1 VVRVICILNYSKI
14 NKSLII
20 LISLLSGLF
29 VYAENLELA
38 PIIVKGEIND
48 STYTVH
54 DFIGSHNSIELN
66 QLQFLEVEDVLNQQ
80 AGIDIQ
86 SVSGIGQYA
95 TPIIRGAEGQQ
106 VLVFNNG
113 IPLNS
118 LNGSGAD
125 IGSISLIGIQSIEIF
140 RGMVPMELSPTAI
153 GGAINLKSENTNTN
167 EGFAGFTL
175 GSYGLKQAF
184 LSQNL
189 STEKLNINFN
199 FDQLEADNDFI
210 YEENQSISSPSA
222 LVDEPR
228 NNNGSEKQ
236 QISSLFS
243 YDFSNNHKVSGYFNL
258 EENKREISDV
268 YNSQDNNSS
277 ITTDTTSFTFKH
289 NFKIERSSNLETSYS
304 YSESSQLY
312 DDRESKIGLSDQF
325 NQYDSKFNKLNITY
339 KKRVN
344 SLNFILNQQAQHEV
358 LKSYFLNDPSSSTDQ
373 CLDTGIA
380 GQCDGRYNRVQIS
393 SGARTEWQV
402 TPQLYTNTQ
411 IVHLINRDD
420 AFSSDSE
427 DSDKSYTS
435 LITGASYMLTDSII
449 FTSNL
454 SRQVRPPSTSELY
467 GDRGT
472 TVGNEDLV
480 SEKSQAVELGLKFPS
495 LAYDFSI
502 YYFFRRVEDNISAQH
517 HSAGIIKYSNI
528 AQTHYEGVDLSLT
541 WDISPN
547 LYFIGN
553 ATYQNGVIDDHI
565 YPALIKN
572 EIGDHRSLFINSS
585 ITYSPS
591 WWSFNM
597 EHILE
602 DGGYYDD
609 LNTLPRKRN
618 SFWSAH
624 ISAKFNKTSISFSS
638 INLTNQR
645 VEDFPG
651 TPVSGR
657 TFFFKL
663 KQNWSI

>member
-1 VVRVICILNYSKI
+1 MVSIIYNLSPSKI
-14 NKSLII
+14 KKPLAII
-20 LISLLSGLF
+20 GFLGCL
-29 VYAENLELA
+29 YANADNIELA
-38 PIIVKGEIND
+38 PIIVTDESND
-48 STYTVH
+48 TSYTTH
-54 DFIGSHNSIELN
+54 DFIGSHNSIEVN
-66 QLQFLEVEDVLNQQ
+66 QLHFLEIEDILNQQ

-125 IGSISLIGIQSIEIF
+125 IGSLSLIGIRSIEVF

-153 GGAINLKSENTNTN
+153 GGAINLKQENSKTN
-167 EGFAGFTL
+167 EGLAGFTI
-175 GSYGLKQAF
+175 GTYGLKQTF

-189 STEKLNINFN
+189 SSEKLNINFN
-199 FDQLEADNDFI
+199 FDQLKADNDFI
-210 YEENQSISSPSA
+210 YEENQSVSSPSS
-222 LVDEPR
+222 LVNEHR
-228 NNNGSEKQ
+228 NNNGSEIQ
-236 QISSLFS
+236 QASSLFE
-243 YDFSNNHKVSGYFNL
+243 YTLFKKHKISGYFNL
-258 EENKREISDV
+258 EDNKREISDI
-268 YNSQDNNSS
+268 NNTSDNSS
-277 ITTDTTSFTFKH
+277 SIATESTSFSIKH
-289 NFKIERSSNLETSYS
+289 NFKTETSSNLETSYS
-304 YSESSQLY
+304 YSEASQLY
-312 DDRESKIGLSDQF
+312 DDREDNIGLSDQY

-339 KKRVN
+339 KKIIN
-344 SLNFILNQQAQHEV
+344 SLTLIFNQQAQHEV
-358 LKSYFLNDPSSSTDQ
+358 LKSYFLNDPKSSSDQ
-373 CLDTGIA
+373 CIDTGIA
-380 GQCDGRYNRVQIS
+380 GQCDGEYNRVQVS
-393 SGARTEWQV
+393 SGFRTEWQV
-402 TPQLYTNTQ
+402 DPKLYTNTQ
-411 IVHLINRDD
+411 LVHLINRDD

-427 DSDKSYTS
+427 RTDKNYTS
-435 LITGASYMLTDSII
+435 LITGISYMFTNSII
-449 FTSNL
+449 FTTNL
-454 SRQVRPPSTSELY
+454 SSQIRPPSTSELY

-472 TVGNEDLV
+472 TIGNENLV
-480 SEKSQAVELGLKFPS
+480 PEKSQGIELGIMLPS
-495 LAYDFSI
+495 LTYDLSI
-502 YYFFRRVEDNISAQH
+502 YYFYRRVKDNISAQH
-517 HSAGIIKYSNI
+517 HGSGIIKYSNI

-565 YPALIKN
+565 SPAIINN

-591 WWSFNM
+591 WWSFNL

-618 SFWSAH
+618 SHWSSH
-624 ISAKFNKTSISFSS
+624 VSARFNKTTVSFSLK
-638 INLTNQR
+638 NLTDQR

-657 TFFFKL
+657 TFLFKL